1 MSLLTTTPRNMAPLK
16 FGRESKA
23 KICGGTILDELIP
36 SVPMGHVIAGHLCTK
51 GR

>member
-1 MSLLTTTPRNMAPLK
+1 MSLLTTTARNMAPSE